1 MCTQGIL
8 SSLFPKDVEQGVPEE
23 KESQEPLLGTIYESG
38 RPPRKPPT
46 NLPHFDTWTFN
57 RHHPSN
63 PNMDSTPS
71 SAPSTVNNTPLTE
84 SADNLPKKWRRSD
97 RRLRRLNTE
106 LLEAI
111 ETHDVEEVER
121 LLKAGANPNAT
132 CRLDLVSACH
142 IAALNVNE
150 TLALLLKF
158 GAEKYRQD
166 TLGRTPLHLAAWAG
180 NAKQMAILLD
190 FPEDVHDRVLNDG
203 LSSDVEED
211 VRKLCE
217 KTRTLANVRCDLGEV
232 KAVLPSTWKDN
243 IDHNCKDIKGCLPLL
258 QAGWTPLHVASSCAR
273 LHCTRLLL
281 AAGADPNICDVK
293 GRTAL
298 DVVGSAIY
306 FDQEVNSQ
314 YFTEVIQMLLEAG
327 AQFNTMKVKGLN
339 NVDSPL
345 HTAIALENLDAV
357 NELLNAGA
365 SNACLN
371 AAGQTPLHVCIV
383 KQFEEC
389 LQVLA
394 NYGNNDID
402 PLCAS
407 VDVKDRDGH
416 TVLQAAVEA
425 AWVPGVCVALEAG
438 ADVTL
443 KANDGE
449 TPIHSAAA
457 LGNLD
462 VLNEIL
468 SIAKQKDALNYQ
480 NEEGETALFKAVKHG
495 HKDCVEAILNE
506 GASLKITL
514 PGDVNVL
521 HVAAEAGYTEILKF
535 LIEYD
540 EEITY
545 EMINALTAGDRRGF
559 GPIHFAVSEDN
570 IECVKLLLSKR
581 ADVRLRTTCSPHK
594 SSTPLHVAAVKNLVE
609 IAKVILNF
617 DKTTIYEVNSMGW
630 FPLHTASHHGSRDI
644 ITLLLREGA
653 DLSGYTDGPK
663 KFKRTAMDMIVNN
676 LSKPAEFMEDVF
688 DSYIS
693 TNNLNLQEPN
703 CEITIDYRILMP
715 SVCEMEQMKVIEA
728 LLKTGNRYGQKRL
741 LVHPLV
747 ESFLYLKWKALLPF
761 FYTIIAVYAFFVMS
775 LTVFVVS
782 VFFYR
787 DTRDVAPVWLNPSV
801 WGYVMYGSICL
812 ILIQEMLYM
821 NVKSSRY
828 FLQLETWVKFGSL
841 GLAMIL
847 PLAIF
852 IVTAWSDDEWPRHV
866 ATLALLLSWLE
877 MMFLLSRFPNWGY
890 YVLMFGKV
898 ASNVVKILL
907 TFAFLVIGFSL
918 SFMIQFHS
926 QMPFESPWAAMVKT
940 VVMMTS
946 EFDYEALFDEEHSA
960 NLATSLVIVR
970 VIFLIFLILA
980 AIVLMNLMV
989 GVAVNDIN
997 DLEVLG
1003 NIRRLAKQV
1012 EFLSTL
1018 DTLVYNRVFKK
1029 LLPTKVNNSIKTKR
1043 NVRCVLT
1050 LNPGKPKWR
1059 HYKIMPS
1066 RIRDAIFEK
1075 AMRQKK
1081 QKDDEMGIQ
1090 DFKCKIEEI
1099 YNAIVMDTEKRKEI
1113 EDRIREG
1120 PALNRTRHEDIMRHL
1135 NDIDDEMTE
1144 MKDKMTT
1151 YAESTKSPIDELNV
1165 KMDQMSLEIEAIKQ
1179 FLSRLET
1186 KIGRL

>member
-1 MCTQGIL
+1 MEMATL
-8 SSLFPKDVEQGVPEE
+8 KDVEQGVPEE
-23 KESQEPLLGTIYESG
+23 RDSHEPLLGTIYENG
-38 RPPRKPPT
+38 QQPKIPHRPV
-46 NLPHFDTWTFN
+46 NLPSFDTWN
-57 RHHPSN
+57 LPRHYPSN
-63 PNMDSTPS
+63 LTMFDSTPS
-71 SAPSTVNNTPLTE
+71 SEPSTVNNTPLGE
-84 SADNLPKKWRRSD
+84 GVDNLPKRWRRSD

-142 IAALNVNE
+142 VAALHVND

-166 TLGRTPLHLAAWAG
+166 SMGRTPLHLAAWAG

-190 FPEDVHDRVLNDG
+190 FPEDMYDRVGDEF
-203 LSSDVEED
+203 SSDVEAD

-232 KAVLPSTWKDN
+232 KPILPSTWKDN
-243 IDHNCKDIKGCLPLL
+243 IDHNCRDIKCSLPLL
-258 QAGWTPLHVASSCAR
+258 QPGWTPLHVATSCAR

-281 AAGADPNICDVK
+281 AAGADPNICDLT

-306 FDQEVNSQ
+306 FDQEVDSQ
-314 YFTEVIQMLLEAG
+314 NFTEVIRMLLKAG
-327 AQFNTMKVKGLN
+327 ALFNTMKIKGLS

-345 HTAIALENLDAV
+345 HTAVVLDNLEAI

-371 AAGQTPLHVCIV
+371 SAGQTPLHVCIE

-394 NYGNNDID
+394 NYGNNDVD

-407 VDVKDRDGH
+407 VDVKDREGH

-468 SIAKQKDALNYQ
+468 SVAKQKDALDYQ

-495 HKDCVEAILNE
+495 HIGCVEAILNE
-506 GASLKITL
+506 GASFKITL

-521 HVAAEAGYTEILKF
+521 HIAAESGHADILKF

-540 EEITY
+540 EEKTN

-559 GPIHFAVSEDN
+559 GPIHFAVAEN
-570 IECVKLLLSKR
+570 NVECVKLLLSKR

-594 SSTPLHVAAVKNLVE
+594 SSTPLHVAAVKNSVE

-630 FPLHTASHHGSRDI
+630 FPIHSASHHGSRDI

-663 KFKRTAMDMIVNN
+663 KFRRTAMDMIINN
-676 LSKPAEFMEDVF
+676 LSKPTEFMEDVF
-688 DSYIS
+688 DSYIA
-693 TNNLNLQEPN
+693 TNNLNLQDPN

-761 FYTIIAVYAFFVMS
+761 FYTIIAVYAFFLMS

-782 VFFYR
+782 VFFYN
-787 DTRDVAPVWLNPSV
+787 DTHEEPPVWLNPQI
-801 WGYVMYGSICL
+801 WGYVMYASICL

-828 FLQLETWVKFGSL
+828 FLQLETWVKFGSI
-841 GLAMIL
+841 GLAIIL
-847 PLAIF
+847 PLAVLI
-852 IVTAWSDDEWPRHV
+852 ISGWSDSEWPRHV

-898 ASNVVKILL
+898 ASNVIKILC

-960 NLATSLVIVR
+960 DLATSLVIVR
-970 VIFLIFLILA
+970 IIFLVFLILA

-997 DLEVLG
+997 DLEILG

-1029 LLPTKVNNSIKTKR
+1029 LLPKKVNNSIKTKR
-1043 NVRCVLT
+1043 NVRSVLT
-1050 LNPGKPKWR
+1050 LSPGKPKWR

-1081 QKDDEMGIQ
+1081 QMDDEMGFQ
-1090 DFKCKIEEI
+1090 EFKSKIEEI
-1099 YNAIVMDTEKRKEI
+1099 HTAVVKDKEKRLEI
-1113 EDRIREG
+1113 EAKNLEG
-1120 PALNRTRHEDIMRHL
+1120 PGRHRARHEEIMKCL
-1135 NDIDDEMTE
+1135 NEIDDEMTE
-1144 MKDKMTT
+1144 MKDQMNT
-1151 YAESTKSPIDELNV
+1151 YVEGTKSPIDELNV
-1165 KMDQMSLEIEAIKQ
+1165 KMDQMSLEIEAIKH
-1179 FLSRLET
+1179 FLTRLES